1 MNEFRELPTKAIN
14 DISII
19 QRPLARAEIRFDDPA
34 SEVFTDFEKQMPLM
48 LEQSTTVDEAR
59 ELMKKSHEKLKLV
72 IDSQESF
79 RGIISLSDLL
89 SHKVM
94 SATEKTGLPRRDLSV
109 AHVMTPRSVL
119 HAIDTSDF
127 ANARVGDV
135 LATMKKYGDQHV
147 LVVDMQQRCIRGIVS
162 ADEIA
167 RRMRIPNDISER
179 ANSFSDIYTAVRG

>member
-14 DISII
+14 DISLI
-19 QRPLARAEIRFDDPA
+19 QRPLARAEITFDDPA
-34 SEVFTDFEKQMPLM
+34 SEVLTDFEKQMPLM

-59 ELMKKSHEKLKLV
+59 ELMRKSHEKLKLV

-79 RGIISLSDLL
+79 RGVISLSDLL

-109 AHVMTPRSVL
+109 AHVMTPRSAL
-119 HAIDTSDF
+119 HAIDIADF
-127 ANARVGDV
+127 TNARVGDV
-135 LATMKKYGDQHV
+135 LATMKKYGDQHM
-147 LVVDMQQRCIRGIVS
+147 LVVDMRQRCIRGIAS